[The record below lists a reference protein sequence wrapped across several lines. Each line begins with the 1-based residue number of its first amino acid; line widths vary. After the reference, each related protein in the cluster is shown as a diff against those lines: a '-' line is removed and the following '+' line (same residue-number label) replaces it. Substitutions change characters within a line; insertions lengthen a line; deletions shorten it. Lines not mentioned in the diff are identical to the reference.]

1 MYVCTYMYIYH
12 IYIFNII
19 YIRHRRE
26 VGRRTEE
33 QEDRRR
39 YAAHVAATLTQ
50 VRFGAIVAER
60 L

>member
-1 MYVCTYMYIYH
+1 MSYLY
-12 IYIFNII
+12 
-19 YIRHRRE
+19 RHRRE

-33 QEDRRR
+33 REGRRR